1 MKKWQ
6 DWSLATAV
14 PLALV
19 AWWWF
24 GSANSTS
31 IYFPPLAGIAEAFNE
46 LWLFERW
53 PSDVLPSLQRMG
65 IGYALSVVVGI
76 LLGVLIGYSRFA
88 RQTLAP
94 YIDFLRSIP
103 PAAVLPLAIVLFG
116 IGDGMKIFVVVFGAI
131 WPILLNTADGVR
143 SVDQTLLNTMRA
155 FNVPTSR
162 TISRVIIPAALPQV
176 FAGLRTSLSLAIIL
190 IVVSELTTSTNGLG
204 YFILNAQRTFAIT
217 DMWSGILLLGFIGV
231 GFNIVFVA
239 VERIALRWY
248 FQSQRVEG

>member
-31 IYFPPLAGIAEAFNE
+31 IYFPPLVGIAEAFNE

-53 PSDVLPSLQRMG
+53 PSDVLPSLQRVG

-143 SVDQTLLNTMRA
+143 SVDQTLLNTMKA

-190 IVVSELTTSTNGLG
+190 IVVSELTASTNGLG

>member
-6 DWSLATAV
+6 DFALASAV
-14 PLALV
+14 PVALIM
-19 AWWWF
+19 WWWF

-31 IYFPPLAGIAEAFNE
+31 IYFPPLAAISETFRE

-53 PSDVLPSLQRMG
+53 PTDVIPSLNRMA
-65 IGYALSVVVGI
+65 IGFAISAVVGI
-76 LLGVLIGYSRFA
+76 TLGVLVGYSRFA

-94 YIDFLRSIP
+94 YIDFLRSVP
-103 PAAVLPLAIVLFG
+103 PAAILPLAILLFG
-116 IGDGMKIFVVVFGAI
+116 IGDSMKIFVVVFGAI

-143 SVDQTLLNTMRA
+143 SVDQTLLNTMKA

-162 TISRVIIPAALPQV
+162 TITRVIIPAAMPQV
-176 FAGLRTSLSLAIIL
+176 FAGLRTSLSLSIIL
-190 IVVSELTTSTNGLG
+190 IVVSELTASTNGLG

-231 GFNIVFVA
+231 GLNLAFVA
-239 VERIALRWY
+239 TERLVLRWY
-248 FQSQRVEG
+248 FESQRMEG